1 MKPETYFYTMAEDE
15 LEYIMNTEENVID
28 LAMVGEPFR
37 VKIELQHEG
46 VTLHAFTLREA
57 ESCFHA
63 LSQKVLTALNLVSCT
78 ELTTLQL
85 KYLLSNKSTL
95 IKSLNMKFETPK
107 DSSPTLKLEGKRSQ
121 VKKNTQIIKELLNN
135 LVIKSHKL
143 THNNYITMWEKCW
156 QQMHDKIFQDNELYV
171 QLTISPS
178 DDDDTITCELVVV
191 GENVQ
196 KVESAIS
203 SVIKLDG
210 NIRECNLFT
219 DEEGVRIIKE
229 GLHNNK
235 INVEKEIVYHVE
247 IVLTS
252 IVIITPFHMSAEK
265 VMDTAATYILSEKEN
280 LKFVRKSFEV
290 KYSFFAKKL
299 KSEWSMIQSIASS
312 CEINLVTDP
321 HCILEVKGKKV
332 FMKQAEPQILQYI
345 LSLESDVIISILPV
359 DYYSSPAL
367 KSSELVHL
375 CKEVESEFCISLMV
389 QAYPEVLSTAILK
402 WFNPSVAVQICEGS
416 ICLDNSDAFVNFTD
430 ENLTISQDLEA
441 IIGGKAAVKNYVICY
456 GSQRAGNAV
465 CPNIPGRSRKIIHA
479 VMPNWV
485 DGNSGEIGLI
495 TSAIID
501 SLELAVEYNA
511 ESVSFPFLSYTD
523 KKLPIKVIAECCL
536 LAVHRFCK
544 KTNFVH
550 RIRLILPAGM
560 AKAFN
565 NEFTTGLFQ
574 QFLVANSNNA
584 TVISGDSIWLWK
596 DDFDKYQCYEIG
608 QMKMLD
614 NESKKTSET
623 CSMTIGRFT
632 YKINFSAMTQTN
644 ISTHKVRSIQHV
656 VSDSK
661 WMFKNSHKNW
671 EYFSIEDSMEIE
683 NMYIKRTNFT
693 KIIAGEMYIICFPKM
708 TLRNT
713 RTNAIITIK
722 RLSTNNS
729 LLQSDNNDSNISILG
744 LCADVNAA
752 EVKLRCCIDSLCL
765 TRSINIPQQVIKV
778 LYSHLKGIER
788 DHRVEICT
796 TTTTTISKR
805 YIVKGFKENVHEAV
819 ATIYQT
825 MAENSAL
832 QPLQYFSRP
841 KEWGPQS
848 KAIELMD
855 VPQGSSEWNKI
866 LNRMQDTL
874 PKVKLTSIQ
883 RIQNEHLWE
892 KYCLHKERIGRKGTE
907 RVNEKELFHGTS
919 STSPENIY
927 KSEEGFDM
935 RFSQPGMWGQ
945 GNYFAESA
953 KYSASSYAYRK
964 ETTHKY
970 MFDILK
976 YTTSEKQ
983 IFLAKVLT
991 GDSYRSLPDRALRFP
1006 PVKATSS
1013 SAETIHYDTVHG
1025 ISPGGELIY
1034 ITYSNDKAYP
1044 MYLIS
1049 FTD

>member
-1 MKPETYFYTMAEDE
+1 MAEDE
-15 LEYIMNTEENVID
+15 FEYIMNTEESVID
-28 LAMVGEPFR
+28 LAKIGESFR
-37 VKIELQHEG
+37 VKIELQHEK
-46 VTLHAFTLREA
+46 VALHAFTLREA
-57 ESCFHA
+57 KNCFRA
-63 LSQKVLTALNLVSCT
+63 LSQNIFTALKLVSCI

-95 IKSLNMKFETPK
+95 IKSLNVKFETPE
-107 DSSPTLKLEGKRSQ
+107 DSSPALKLEGKRSQ
-121 VKKNTQIIKELLNN
+121 VEKNTQIIKELLNSI
-135 LVIKSHKL
+135 VIKSHKL

-156 QQMHDKIFQDNELYV
+156 QEKHDKIFQDNELYV
-171 QLTISPS
+171 ELAISVF
-178 DDDDTITCELVVV
+178 DDDIITCELVIA

-196 KVESAIS
+196 KVKSAIS

-210 NIRECNLFT
+210 NIRECNLLT
-219 DEEGVRIIKE
+219 DEEGVKIIKD
-229 GLHNNK
+229 GLQNNK
-235 INVEKEIVYHVE
+235 INVEKEIVYHIE

-252 IVIITPFHMSAEK
+252 IKIVTPFHMSAEK
-265 VMDTAATYILSEKEN
+265 VKDTVAAYIVTEKEN

-299 KSEWSMIQSIASS
+299 NSEWSTIQSIASG
-312 CEINLVTDP
+312 CEINMVTDSR
-321 HCILEVKGKKV
+321 CILEVKGKKV
-332 FMKQAEPQILQYI
+332 FVKQTEPQILQYI
-345 LSLESDVIISILPV
+345 LSLENDVTISILPV

-375 CKEVESEFCISLMV
+375 CKEVENEFCISLAV
-389 QAYPEVLSTAILK
+389 QVYPEVLSTAIVK

-416 ICLDNSDAFVNFTD
+416 VCLDNSDTFVNFTD
-430 ENLTISQDLEA
+430 GNLTISQDLEA
-441 IIGGKAAVKNYVICY
+441 IIGDKAAVKNYVIGY
-456 GSQRAGNAV
+456 GSQCAGKAV
-465 CPNIPGRSRKIIHA
+465 CPSIPGRSKRVIHA

-495 TSAIID
+495 TSAVID
-501 SLELAVEYNA
+501 SLELAVKYNA

-523 KKLPIKVIAECCL
+523 KKLPTKVLAECCL
-536 LAVHRFCK
+536 LAVHNFCK

-550 RIRLILPAGM
+550 RIRLILPASM

-565 NEFTTGLFQ
+565 YEFATGLFQ
-574 QFLVANSNNA
+574 QFLVANSNNV

-596 DDFDKYQCYEIG
+596 DDFDKYQCYELG
-608 QMKMLD
+608 QIKMLD
-614 NESKKTSET
+614 NESKINKT

-632 YKINFSAMTQTN
+632 YKIDFSAMTQTN
-644 ISTHKVRSIQHV
+644 LSTHKVRSIKHTI
-656 VSDSK
+656 SDSK
-661 WMFKNSHKNW
+661 WMFKNSCKNW

-683 NMYIKRTNFT
+683 NMYINGSNCTMV
-693 KIIAGEMYIICFPKM
+693 IAGEMHIICFPKM
-708 TLRNT
+708 TQQNT
-713 RTNAIITIK
+713 RTNAITTIK
-722 RLSTNNS
+722 RLSTNKS
-729 LLQSDNNDSNISILG
+729 LLQLDKNNSNISILG

-752 EVKLRCCIDSLCL
+752 EVKMKCCIDSLCL
-765 TRSINIPQQVIKV
+765 IKSINIPQQVIQV
-778 LYSHLKGIER
+778 LHAHLKRIER
-788 DHRVEICT
+788 DHRVEICN

-805 YIVKGFKENVHEAV
+805 YNVKGFKENVQEAV
-819 ATIYQT
+819 AAIYQT

-832 QPLQYFSRP
+832 QSLQYLSRP
-841 KEWGPQS
+841 KEWGPQL

-855 VPQGSSEWNKI
+855 LPQGSSEWNKI

-874 PKVKLTSIQ
+874 PMVKLTSIQ
-883 RIQNEHLWE
+883 RIQNEYLWE
-892 KYCLHKERIGRKGTE
+892 KYCLHKQRIGRKGTE

-919 STSPENIY
+919 STPPEKIY

-935 RFSQPGMWGQ
+935 RYSQAGMWGQ

-970 MFDILK
+970 ILGLFTR
-976 YTTSEKQ
+976 TTSEKQ

-991 GDSYRSLPDRALRFP
+991 GDSYRSHPDRTLRFP

-1025 ISPGGELIY
+1025 ISQGGDLIY